1 VSKELLDVDGNPIDF
16 GANYYCHDEN
26 GICRGVGSFGH
37 NLFGQVLWFH
47 PGIGEG
53 YRPDGWTFTKAA
65 DPWGGGT
72 AKDAA
77 NARRLALYDEL
88 AAGIKV
94 VQEKLSGAYQA
105 TKGSGGDA
113 KYSLGYEHGLYTAMT
128 MLHDLLAK
136 AKELEGG

>member
-88 AAGIKV
+88 VEAVVKLREVVYSTYENENAEYVLNCTAA
-94 VQEKLSGAYQA
+94 
-105 TKGSGGDA
+105 
-113 KYSLGYEHGLYTAMT
+113 
-128 MLHDLLAK
+128 LLTK
-136 AKELEGG
+136 AKQLESSQPLRQAGE